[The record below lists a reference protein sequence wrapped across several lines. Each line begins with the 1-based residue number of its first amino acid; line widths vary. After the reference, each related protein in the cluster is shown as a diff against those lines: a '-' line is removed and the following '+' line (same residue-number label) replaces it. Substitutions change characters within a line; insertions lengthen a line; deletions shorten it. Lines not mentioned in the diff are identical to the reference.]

1 MYGDYSREH
10 ANKKLADLIMD
21 IYIELDEEYGVLIA
35 PDSDHGIFK
44 YIGTS
49 PQAQHY
55 LSKMSKKRQVQRP
68 GLGFV
73 ILRAELSNH
82 FRLSF
87 DIEISKEVVGKDPN
101 DVIDAMYRYIQND
114 YGPHTN
120 SFVIYVQP
128 AHSGLRGWADK
139 TFVGV
144 EIEVVPDDFDRIP
157 RLKKRLID
165 SALKLFQ
172 AIDFALTER

>member
-1 MYGDYSREH
+1 LFFLNRLQPLPYEALSS
-10 ANKKLADLIMD
+10 
-21 IYIELDEEYGVLIA
+21 
-35 PDSDHGIFK
+35 PDNDRGLFK
-44 YIGTS
+44 YVGLN
-49 PQAQHY
+49 PKAQFY
-55 LSKMSKKRQVQRP
+55 LSKISQKRDVQRA

-73 ILRAELSNH
+73 ILRAELSDH

-87 DIEISKEVVGKDPN
+87 DIEISQEVIGKNPN
-101 DVIDAMYRYIQND
+101 EIIDAMYRYVQDD
-114 YGPHTN
+114 YSSDAS

-128 AHSGLRGWADK
+128 AHSGQRGWDDK

-144 EIEVVPDDFDRIP
+144 EINVSPDDFNRIP

-172 AIDFALTER
+172 AIDFALTE